1 VVVVGFIL
9 MEKVGGGGGGGGG
22 ASIVRCEIYHV
33 PEPDRYM
40 VRKVYNCRDV
50 PR

>member
-1 VVVVGFIL
+1 MFCVWG
-9 MEKVGGGGGGGGG
+9 VGGKKGLVGGGGGGG